1 MKLTILIIV
10 LFTCT
15 LSNNVTSHSLRTK
28 IDTIL
33 QIKEQIQVGK
43 CHKVDSNSCITKEWS
58 KYGVSKCS
66 QVKKYCTSYNKN
78 MHRCCPSTCGVE
90 PICTKSECE
99 KLNGKGTC
107 DSLPD
112 GSSSSSGSSTSTTS
126 SSNSK
131 CNRVDNDA
139 CLSKALVRF
148 GARSWKCA
156 SMAKYCTSYK
166 KDFYQ
171 CCPTTCK
178 NEPICYKEDCDKLS
192 GKGEC
197 SQVPT
202 KGTSSQSDDDDNKKE
217 EKEERKKL

>member
-1 MKLTILIIV
+1 MKLITILIIV
-10 LFTCT
+10 VIACT

-43 CHKVDSNSCITKEWS
+43 CHKVDSDSCITKEWS
-58 KYGVSKCS
+58 KYRVSKCS

-78 MHRCCPSTCGVE
+78 MHRCCPRTCGVE

-112 GSSSSSGSSTSTTS
+112 GSSSSGGGSSTSTST

-131 CNRVDNDA
+131 
-139 CLSKALVRF
+139 
-148 GARSWKCA
+148 
-156 SMAKYCTSYK
+156 
-166 KDFYQ
+166 
-171 CCPTTCK
+171 
-178 NEPICYKEDCDKLS
+178 
-192 GKGEC
+192 
-197 SQVPT
+197 
-202 KGTSSQSDDDDNKKE
+202 
-217 EKEERKKL
+217 